1 VTARAFA
8 GLFFFAT
15 LMFLAMAH
23 RRLRDRV
30 RAEEADGLLREM
42 FETLEHPEGKGPRP
56 RGPRPPIEKA

>member
-15 LMFLAMAH
+15 LMFLAIAH

-30 RAEEADGLLREM
+30 RAEEADGLLREA
-42 FETLEHPEGKGPRP
+42 FETLENSQGRKR
-56 RGPRPPIEKA
+56 